1 MAGAKVTSQLVQV
14 ATRPMRSGIMKC
26 VRSLT
31 AVSALVLSLGAARA
45 DTVYDVDL
53 SFDAG
58 PFGIS
63 SLTGTITEDGAS
75 SIAAFHLI
83 VNAVHASGII
93 DSSTGGTVS
102 LTGNGFSSSPTQLVY
117 NFAASGNLLF
127 QEGTTLAD
135 FCASP
140 PCSHGMLTDPSALFL
155 FAIEPDGTENTI
167 EIPMTGSQVF
177 ATAAAPVPAPI
188 AGAGLPGLI
197 LATGGLLGWW
207 RRRQKIA

>member
-1 MAGAKVTSQLVQV
+1 MKSKLSAALAAICLVT
-14 ATRPMRSGIMKC
+14 A
-26 VRSLT
+26 
-31 AVSALVLSLGAARA
+31 SLGAARA
-45 DTVYDVDL
+45 DTVYDVNL
-53 SFDAG
+53 LFPGLFA
-58 PFGIS
+58 S

-75 SIAAFHLI
+75 NIVAFHLL
-83 VNAVHASGII
+83 VNADGAIGLI

-155 FAIEPDGTENTI
+155 FVIDPSGVRTTV
-167 EIPMTGSQVF
+167 EIAMTGSQVI
-177 ATAAAPVPAPI
+177 ATAAAPVPGPI

-197 LATGGLLGWW
+197 FASGGLLGWW
-207 RRRQKIA
+207 RRRKKIA

>member
-1 MAGAKVTSQLVQV
+1 MAGAKVTSSWCRVQRDLCGV
-14 ATRPMRSGIMKC
+14 GSMKC

-45 DTVYDVDL
+45 DTVYDV
-53 SFDAG
+53 SFPSLA
-58 PFGIS
+58 FGS
-63 SLTGTITEDGAS
+63 SLTGTITEDSAS
-75 SIAAFHLI
+75 NIVAFHLN
-83 VNAVHASGII
+83 VKAALATGII

-155 FAIEPDGTENTI
+155 FAVEPDGTMDTVEF
-167 EIPMTGSQVF
+167 PMTGSQVI
-177 ATAAAPVPAPI
+177 ATAAAPVPGPI
-188 AGAGLPGLI
+188 VGAGLPGLI
-197 LATGGLLGWW
+197 LASG
-207 RRRQKIA
+207 

>member
-1 MAGAKVTSQLVQV
+1 
-14 ATRPMRSGIMKC
+14 MKC

-45 DTVYDVDL
+45 DTVYDV
-53 SFDAG
+53 SFPSRA
-58 PFGIS
+58 FGS
-63 SLTGTITEDGAS
+63 SLNGTITEDSAS
-75 SIAAFHLI
+75 NIVAFHLN
-83 VNAVHASGII
+83 VKAALGTGII

-102 LTGNGFSSSPTQLVY
+102 LTGDGFSSSPTQLVY

-140 PCSHGMLTDPSALFL
+140 CSHGRLTDPSALFL
-155 FAIEPDGTENTI
+155 SVTEPSDVFTNVEFG
-167 EIPMTGSQVF
+167 MTGSQVF
-177 ATAAAPVPAPI
+177 ATAAAATVPGPI

-197 LATGGLLGWW
+197 FASGGLLGWW
-207 RRRQKIA
+207 RRRGQSAWTDVGRRTS